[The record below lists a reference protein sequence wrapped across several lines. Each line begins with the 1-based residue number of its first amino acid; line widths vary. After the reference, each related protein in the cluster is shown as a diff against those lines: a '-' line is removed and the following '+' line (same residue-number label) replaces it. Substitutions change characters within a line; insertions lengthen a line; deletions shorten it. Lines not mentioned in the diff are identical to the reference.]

1 MLISGGDPMIFLQ
14 RPLSL
19 TLILLTVVLF
29 LMLVLPNISRTRAIA
44 FQEADL

>member
-1 MLISGGDPMIFLQ
+1 MLISGGDPTIFLH

-19 TLILLTVVLF
+19 TLLLLAAGLF
-29 LMLVLPNISRTRAIA
+29 LMLVLPNISKTRAVA

>member
-1 MLISGGDPMIFLQ
+1 MIFLQ